1 MNELALFA
9 GAGGGIL
16 GGILC
21 GWRTVCAVEYDPYC
35 REVLLRRQE
44 EGHLKPFPIWDDVR
58 TFDGTAW
65 AGAVDIIT
73 AGFPCQPFSVAG
85 RQAGADDPR
94 NMWLDTIRIIREVR
108 PGWVLLENV
117 PGLLATGYIYT
128 IAGELS
134 EAGYDF
140 KWDVVSAA
148 ETGAPHKRDRWWCLA
163 HAAGEQNIQREPGN
177 VDEAAGGRESINAAA
192 GNGRADVP
200 HAANKGLEGDKPAV
214 CVREHQRL
222 PAECG
227 DVSDAAEC
235 GQYTCAAGVAQAG
248 RGAGDKEQERQ
259 DGQCGVEGHGG
270 KRDVADT
277 EKHIAGRLPER
288 EETPQSGLECDGA
301 PDTNAD
307 GEREQQPQG
316 VIENQWR
323 RAGDVCEETRV
334 CNSECVGFGGE
345 PRGRPGAEFAY
356 RCGWPVE
363 PDVGRVANGVA
374 YRVDR
379 LKALGNG
386 QVPRV
391 VRAAW
396 ELLR

>member
-44 EGHLKPFPIWDDVR
+44 EGHIKPFPIWDDVR
-58 TFDGTAW
+58 TFH
-65 AGAVDIIT
+65 AGLIAGEKVDVIT

-85 RQAGADDPR
+85 RQAGENDPR
-94 NMWLDTIRIIREVR
+94 NMWPDTIRIIKEVR
-108 PGWVLLENV
+108 PAWVLLENV
-117 PGLLATGYIYT
+117 PGLLATSKPHVYRTYVDLRNRSVDKGFPPQLEDEAIC
-128 IAGELS
+128 IELPS
-134 EAGYDF
+134 YVGRILQDLAEAGYDF

-192 GNGRADVP
+192 GNGRADVS
-200 HAANKGLEGDKPAV
+200 HASNEGLEGGKPAV
-214 CVREHQRL
+214 CAREPQRL
-222 PAECG
+222 PTECG
-227 DVSDAAEC
+227 DVSDA
-235 GQYTCAAGVAQAG
+235 
-248 RGAGDKEQERQ
+248 
-259 DGQCGVEGHGG
+259 
-270 KRDVADT
+270 